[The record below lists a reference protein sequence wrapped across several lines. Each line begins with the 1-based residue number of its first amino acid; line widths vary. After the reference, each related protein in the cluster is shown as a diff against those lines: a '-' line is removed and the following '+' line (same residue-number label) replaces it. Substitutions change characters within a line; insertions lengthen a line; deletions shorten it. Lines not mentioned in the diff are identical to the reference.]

1 MNKNNLILFFTLLVL
16 AVASRWF
23 SHLWNFTLIGGIAYF
38 AGSYFKNK
46 AYSVS
51 LVFSALLMSDWF
63 IGFHNQML
71 VVYGAFLAYVFLG
84 TLVNLKSAKL
94 KIYGFSISA
103 SLLFYVITNFS
114 VWYEG
119 ILYPQTINGLF
130 DCYAAA
136 IPFYRNQFL
145 GDLLATVM
153 LFEVVPVILTKNI
166 QGNRSGISDNA
177 SSERSN
183 Y

>member
-1 MNKNNLILFFTLLVL
+1 MNKNNLIVFVTLLIL

-23 SHLWNFTLIGGIAYF
+23 SHLWNFTLIGGVAYF

-46 AYSVS
+46 GYAV
-51 LVFSALLMSDWF
+51 ALLFSSLLISDWF

-71 VVYGAFLAYVFLG
+71 VVYFAFLAYVLLG
-84 TLVNLKSAKL
+84 SFVNLKSAKL
-94 KIYGFSISA
+94 KIYGFCISA
-103 SLLFYVITNFS
+103 SLIFYFITNFA

-119 ILYPQTINGLF
+119 QLYPQTLSGLF
-130 DCYAAA
+130 NCYVMA

-145 GDLLATVM
+145 GDLLATGL
-153 LFEVVPVILTKNI
+153 LFELAPLLLTKLALDNH
-166 QGNRSGISDNA
+166 SETSDNV
-177 SSERSN
+177 SLERKN